1 MSARYYDEAHSDNM
15 YNFPKDAG
23 KASPVTS
30 PNPPRNKIKRDGFH
44 ESWSSPSLARET
56 LKRNAEE
63 GGSKREEQ
71 YVAWVNSQ
79 LKKRP
84 GSRFVREIPRDTRDG
99 VALVQL
105 VEVLAGEALNIDESP
120 ATYASKKEN
129 VDQVLHFMAAQRI
142 KMRQISSKD
151 IVDGNVKATM
161 RLVLALAAHFKPGS
175 VKPAANL
182 SGSSVSPFQGT
193 KLTRSPSAAA
203 AAAEAAAAIGEA
215 SRKAASAGRHIR
227 MPFRLRK
234 HPKAATPGTSKS
246 DHHGLDVSPETS
258 LTLSSSP
265 LNTPLNRTPVK
276 KMSRPSS
283 GESRRD
289 KDAGSGGSNHS
300 SGSSTPKL
308 PNRDSDALQ
317 SVSDSES
324 VASFHGPSKNNNAGT
339 FPNLEFLR
347 EVTEGYDDMDEDTN
361 NVKEMLLQLQNL
373 LLNGR
378 VEDDEIP
385 EEYCGLEGSTAQ
397 EQLTIVSSRL
407 DQREADYDSLKTEL
421 NKTKEECINL
431 QGIKAGLLSR
441 LNHQERTIMQLQS
454 ESLKQG
460 FMQQQHESEVA
471 QLQWQLTERDKEVSA
486 LRNELV
492 HREKMVD
499 KQRAELEDAVRH
511 IEELKFAQA
520 GPSRQVE
527 DQMIIEFQQRI
538 RDLQEKLDS
547 VGSYEANLSARISSQ
562 DEKMASL
569 EDRILN
575 PQSLQ
580 NSAVHSHGL
589 KRSEELEVV
598 REAIGSL
605 RNCFRPHDPHHH
617 TLDTLEQSILAVQ
630 SSADQQ
636 FYSLDSDLE
645 SAHIKGVNGF
655 EHSNGYNSK
664 PASSHRHS
672 DSAAATAGTSGI
684 STKVLYFTEKTVTP
698 FLTSIPRK
706 LGEIT
711 LGDFK
716 EAIDRPGMFRYHFKA
731 LDPEFGTVKE
741 EVIDDSDL
749 VPGWEGKIVAWVE
762 DDTGQKV
769 LGGQEQNMA

>member
-1 MSARYYDEAHSDNM
+1 MSGRYYEGASNANM
-15 YNFPKDAG
+15 YSFPNEAG
-23 KASPVTS
+23 KPSQVSS
-30 PNPPRNKIKRDGFH
+30 PNPSRSKVKREGFH
-44 ESWSSPSLARET
+44 ESYSYPLARET

-63 GGSKREEQ
+63 GNKREEQ

-84 GSRFVREIPRDTRDG
+84 GSRFVREIPRDTKDG

-105 VEVLAGEALNIDESP
+105 VEVLAGEALKFDESP

-142 KMRQISSKD
+142 KMRQISSKE

-175 VKPAANL
+175 VKPAAHQ
-182 SGSSVSPFQGT
+182 SGSAQSPQAT

-234 HPKAATPGTSKS
+234 QPKATTPGTPKS
-246 DHHGLDVSPETS
+246 DHRALDISPSNTPV
-258 LTLSSSP
+258 LSSSP
-265 LNTPLNRTPVK
+265 LNSPLNRTPIK
-276 KMSRPSS
+276 KVNRQSNAEVRH
-283 GESRRD
+283 D
-289 KDAGSGGSNHS
+289 KDTGSGGSNHS

-308 PNRDSDALQ
+308 PRQDSDTLQ
-317 SVSDSES
+317 SMSDSES
-324 VASFHGPSKNNNAGT
+324 VISLHGLSRNNNTGI

-347 EVTEGYDDMDEDTN
+347 EVTEGYDDMEEDTS

-378 VEDDEIP
+378 VEEDEIP
-385 EEYCGLEGSTAQ
+385 EEYCGLEGSTVQ

-431 QGIKAGLLSR
+431 QGIKSGLMSR
-441 LNHQERTIMQLQS
+441 LNQQEQTIMHLQS
-454 ESLKQG
+454 DTLKHE

-471 QLQWQLTERDKEVSA
+471 QFKWQLAERDKEVSS
-486 LRNELV
+486 LRNELIR
-492 HREKMVD
+492 REKTLD
-499 KQRAELEDAVRH
+499 KQRAELEDAIRH
-511 IEELKFAQA
+511 IEELKYAQT
-520 GPSRQVE
+520 GPNRYVDDHKIME
-527 DQMIIEFQQRI
+527 LQQRI
-538 RDLQEKLDS
+538 RDLQAKLDS
-547 VGSYEANLSARISSQ
+547 VGSHEASLSARISSQ

-575 PQSLQ
+575 PQSVQ
-580 NSAVHSHGL
+580 SSAFISHGS
-589 KRSEELEVV
+589 KRSEEMEVV
-598 REAIGSL
+598 REAIESL
-605 RNCFRPHDPHHH
+605 RSCFRAHDPHHH
-617 TLDTLEQSILAVQ
+617 TLDTLEQSIYAVQ
-630 SSADQQ
+630 SSTNQP
-636 FYSLDSDLE
+636 FHYLDSDPE
-645 SAHIKGVNGF
+645 NSNIKGVNGF
-655 EHSNGYNSK
+655 DHSNGYNSK
-664 PASSHRHS
+664 TPASSRTPGG
-672 DSAAATAGTSGI
+672 ATSGTSGI

-698 FLTSIPRK
+698 FLTSIPRR

-741 EVIDDSDL
+741 EVIDNSDL

-762 DDTGQKV
+762 DDTGQK
-769 LGGQEQNMA
+769 LLSNQEQNMS